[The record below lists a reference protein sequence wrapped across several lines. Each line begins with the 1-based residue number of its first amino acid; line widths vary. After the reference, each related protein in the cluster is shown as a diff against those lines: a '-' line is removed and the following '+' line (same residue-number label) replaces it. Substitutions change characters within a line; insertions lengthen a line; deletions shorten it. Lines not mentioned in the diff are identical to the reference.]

1 MIFLYVVIREKIL
14 RSLMFNY
21 KDQKWVGRE
30 EKKQPWASH
39 SLNKSL
45 FNVSKYALKAWH

>member
-30 EKKQPWASH
+30 EKKQPWAI
-39 SLNKSL
+39 
-45 FNVSKYALKAWH
+45 ALTKVCAMFPSMC